1 MFGGGINL
9 EDLLGGHP
17 GMGGGMPGGMRGP
30 PRERKPVDNTS
41 YYKRLGVEKD
51 ATPA

>member
-17 GMGGGMPGGMRGP
+17 GMGGRMPGGP
-30 PRERKPVDNTS
+30 PRQRKPADTNKFYDLQKT
-41 YYKRLGVEKD
+41 Y
-51 ATPA
+51 P